1 MRACKASETYGRNNN
16 DGEEME
22 TEDSY
27 LIIVEKNERCLKR
40 KCERES
46 GVKKYK
52 IQIEMEEENSSRL
65 RVGFRG
71 KNVTKG

>member
-1 MRACKASETYGRNNN
+1 MSACKASETYGRNNN
-16 DGEEME
+16 DDEME

-40 KCERES
+40 KCEQES

-52 IQIEMEEENSSRL
+52 IQIEMEEEKSSRF

-71 KNVTKG
+71 ENVTKG